1 MVSSR
6 GTLGC
11 FLINSNGSNTCIGTT
26 QRRPSLKRDSENK
39 VCSTIQMVLSIY
51 INKGSVCAF
60 CYAYIELRMYAKRPE
75 SRREG

>member
-11 FLINSNGSNTCIGTT
+11 FLINSNGSNACIG
-26 QRRPSLKRDSENK
+26 KNK

>member
-1 MVSSR
+1 MDQMRVLAPLSDALS
-6 GTLGC
+6 
-11 FLINSNGSNTCIGTT
+11 LI
-26 QRRPSLKRDSENK
+26 RDSENK
-39 VCSTIQMVLSIY
+39 VFSTIQMVLSIY